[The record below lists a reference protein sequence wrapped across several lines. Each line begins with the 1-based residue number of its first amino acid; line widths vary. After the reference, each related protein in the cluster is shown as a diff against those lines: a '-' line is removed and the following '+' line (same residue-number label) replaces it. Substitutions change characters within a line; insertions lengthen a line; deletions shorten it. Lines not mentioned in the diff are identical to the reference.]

1 MHFSPDSCYS
11 ALLGPNSSLRRR
23 KLEDRHGTYI
33 FPFGVEAEFHAC
45 EKQQPWLH
53 FVYFI
58 GYILRQ
64 WKERKNIDKN
74 IDNIPRI

>member
-1 MHFSPDSCYS
+1 
-11 ALLGPNSSLRRR
+11 LGPNSSLRRR
-23 KLEDRHGTYI
+23 KLEGLHGTYI
-33 FPFGVEAEFHAC
+33 SPFGVEAEFHAC
-45 EKQQPWLH
+45 EKQQPWLR

-74 IDNIPRI
+74 IDSIPRI